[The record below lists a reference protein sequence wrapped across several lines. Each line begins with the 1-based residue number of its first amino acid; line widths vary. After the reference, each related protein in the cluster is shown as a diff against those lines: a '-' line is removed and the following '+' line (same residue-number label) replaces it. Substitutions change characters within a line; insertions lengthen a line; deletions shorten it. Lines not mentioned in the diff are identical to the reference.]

1 MYFSEY
7 VHCIYYF
14 PFDRGLINK
23 SYILDILDIY
33 HVHPYYYNKISGDSS
48 MITDAL
54 TSISATMGGGFFGGA
69 LLGYAIKKVVKLIAV
84 MAGLF
89 IAGLAYLQYQHI
101 ASFDWNRIEV
111 LASTALGNVTAQISS
126 HEATTVAMS
135 NFGIPLTGSMS
146 AGFAIGFMKG

>member
-1 MYFSEY
+1 MLLLLSLLLWVEDSLGEHF
-7 VHCIYYF
+7 
-14 PFDRGLINK
+14 
-23 SYILDILDIY
+23 LDMPL
-33 HVHPYYYNKISGDSS
+33 KR
-48 MITDAL
+48 
-54 TSISATMGGGFFGGA
+54 
-69 LLGYAIKKVVKLIAV
+69 VVKLIAV